1 MTERYHFADDVIAAL
16 NNPKRGFFVSEE
28 AKGLPATKSRVSQ
41 LYRSTRT
48 ATRYV
53 LDDNFIDLAQ
63 EASMRA
69 SFGDLLDQYKLVA
82 RPDDFMWIEWD
93 EIKRQKTVERVSKE
107 IGEEADIDW
116 SILTP
121 SVGYLFED
129 APHTGYEG
137 EAFIGTPFWL
147 DQTSQKGQSNQLVV
161 CPHSIFFAQMA
172 EDPDESAFSNS
183 YIRRG
188 IADYFGM
195 PEANISDEMV
205 SEQAKK
211 EAAQVANGVGG
222 WWYLRQQRENADAAG
237 KGLYQL
243 YRHLRIIQGPGIDV
257 YVDVEGGQFNS
268 GIAKN
273 LDEAA
278 GTMINGDIRFLI
290 TVFSMLN
297 YDWVVK
303 ENRQADAQRKYR
315 YGKFHKGNSHIVLSI
330 DLPKF
335 QGVTVMPKGFGAMN
349 ESSRRQHS
357 VRGHWRG
364 YKKTGQR
371 VWISPHLRG
380 DPKLGVITKDYVLTH
395 RR

>member
-1 MTERYHFADDVIAAL
+1 MTERYNFADDVIAAL

-28 AKGLPATKSRVSQ
+28 AKGLPATKSRMSQ
-41 LYRSTRT
+41 LYRNARR

-69 SFGDLLDQYKLVA
+69 GIGDLLDQYKLIA
-82 RPDDFMWIEWD
+82 RPDDLMWIEWD
-93 EIKRQKTVERVSKE
+93 ETKRQKTVERVSEE
-107 IGEEADIDW
+107 IGEKSNINWTAI
-116 SILTP
+116 TP

-129 APHTGYEG
+129 APYTGYEG
-137 EAFIGTPFWL
+137 EAFIGTPFWIL
-147 DQTSQKGQSNQLVV
+147 PRKSERQDCVVV

-172 EDPDESAFSNS
+172 EDPEESAFSKG
-183 YIRRG
+183 YVRRG
-188 IADYFGM
+188 IADFLGI
-195 PEANISDEMV
+195 PEATISDEMLV
-205 SEQAKK
+205 RQGKQD
-211 EAAQVANGVGG
+211 AAQITGGLGG
-222 WWYLRQQRENADAAG
+222 WWCLRQQNESAEDAG

-243 YRHLRIIQGPGIDV
+243 YRHLRMIQGPGIEC
-257 YVDVEGGQFNS
+257 YVDVNS
-268 GIAKN
+268 GKFSSETAEN
-273 LDEAA
+273 LEKAA
-278 GTMINGDIRFLI
+278 SDMTNGDIRFLI

-297 YDWVVK
+297 YDWVIK
-303 ENRQADAQRKYR
+303 EKREAQAERKYR

-335 QGVTVMPKGFGAMN
+335 QGVTVMPRGFGAMN

-357 VRGHWRG
+357 VRGHWRR
-364 YKKTGQR
+364 YRKTGQR

-395 RR
+395 KR

>member
-1 MTERYHFADDVIAAL
+1 MTERYNFADDVIAAL

-28 AKGLPATKSRVSQ
+28 AKGLPATKSRMSQ
-41 LYRSTRT
+41 LYRNARR

-69 SFGDLLDQYKLVA
+69 GIGDLLDQYKLIA
-82 RPDDFMWIEWD
+82 RPDDLMWIEWD
-93 EIKRQKTVERVSKE
+93 ETKRQKTVERVSEE
-107 IGEEADIDW
+107 IGEKSNINWAAI
-116 SILTP
+116 TP

-129 APHTGYEG
+129 APYTGYEG
-137 EAFIGTPFWL
+137 EAFIGTPFWIL
-147 DQTSQKGQSNQLVV
+147 PRKSERQDCVVV

-172 EDPDESAFSNS
+172 EDPEESAFSKG
-183 YIRRG
+183 YVRRG
-188 IADYFGM
+188 IADFLGI
-195 PEANISDEMV
+195 PEATISDEMLV
-205 SEQAKK
+205 RQGKQD
-211 EAAQVANGVGG
+211 AAQITGGLGG
-222 WWYLRQQRENADAAG
+222 WWCLRQQNESAEDAG

-243 YRHLRIIQGPGIDV
+243 YRHLRMIQGPGIEC
-257 YVDVEGGQFNS
+257 YVDVNS
-268 GIAKN
+268 GKFSSETAEN
-273 LDEAA
+273 LEKAA
-278 GTMINGDIRFLI
+278 SDMTNGDIRFLI

-297 YDWVVK
+297 YDWVIK
-303 ENRQADAQRKYR
+303 EKREAQAERKYR

-335 QGVTVMPKGFGAMN
+335 QGVTVMPRGFGAMN

-357 VRGHWRG
+357 VRGHWRR
-364 YKKTGQR
+364 YRKTGQR

-395 RR
+395 KR

>member
-1 MTERYHFADDVIAAL
+1 MTERYNFADDVIAAL

-28 AKGLPATKSRVSQ
+28 AKGLPATKSRMSQ
-41 LYRSTRT
+41 LYRNARR

-69 SFGDLLDQYKLVA
+69 GIGDLLDQYKLIA
-82 RPDDFMWIEWD
+82 RPDDLMWIEWD
-93 EIKRQKTVERVSKE
+93 ETKRQKTVERVSEE
-107 IGEEADIDW
+107 IGEKSNINWTAI
-116 SILTP
+116 TP

-129 APHTGYEG
+129 APYTGYEG
-137 EAFIGTPFWL
+137 EAFIGTPFWIL
-147 DQTSQKGQSNQLVV
+147 PRKSERQDCVVV

-172 EDPDESAFSNS
+172 EDPEESAFSKG

-188 IADYFGM
+188 IADFLGI
-195 PEANISDEMV
+195 PEATISDEMLV
-205 SEQAKK
+205 RQGKQD
-211 EAAQVANGVGG
+211 AAQITGGLGG
-222 WWYLRQQRENADAAG
+222 WWCLRQQNESAEDAG

-243 YRHLRIIQGPGIDV
+243 YRHLRMIQGPGIEC
-257 YVDVEGGQFNS
+257 YVDVNS
-268 GIAKN
+268 GKFSSETAEN
-273 LDEAA
+273 LEKAA
-278 GTMINGDIRFLI
+278 SDMTNGDIRFLI

-303 ENRQADAQRKYR
+303 EKREAQAERKYR

-335 QGVTVMPKGFGAMN
+335 QGVTVMPRGFGAMN

-357 VRGHWRG
+357 VRGHWRR
-364 YKKTGQR
+364 YRKTGQR

-395 RR
+395 KR